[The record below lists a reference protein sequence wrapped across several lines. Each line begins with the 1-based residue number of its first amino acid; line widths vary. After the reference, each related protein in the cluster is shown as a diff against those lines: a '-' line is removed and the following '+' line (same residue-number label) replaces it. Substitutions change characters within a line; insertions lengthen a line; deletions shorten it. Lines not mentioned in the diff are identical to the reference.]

1 MSMPLIAAGL
11 AAALLGAGALVAAT
25 TVTPGAPAT
34 LVSAAADPI
43 DEAALASL
51 SASEQAAMRA
61 MVRRALVE
69 NPEILTEAS
78 LSLDNKRAAEMA
90 SRIAAHPD
98 DMSVGPADAPIT
110 VVEFFDYACGFCHA
124 ANDWVWNLMETRRD
138 VRIVFKELP
147 ILSEESYQAA
157 RAGAALKRQGRQ
169 VYLAYHRRMMQH
181 RGALSMPVIEAAAA
195 AAGAD
200 LPRMRK
206 EMQDPAITDMLQR
219 VTQEAQAA
227 NVRGTPG
234 FFINGRFVGGFN
246 QQQLDQLVAEAAPK
260 RG

>member
-11 AAALLGAGALVAAT
+11 SAALLGAGALVAAS
-25 TVTPGAPAT
+25 VLTPGAAPAPPAPT
-34 LVSAAADPI
+34 ANGL
-43 DEAALASL
+43 DEAALAAMP
-51 SASEQAAMRA
+51 ASEQAAMRA
-61 MVRRALVE
+61 MVRRALIE
-69 NPEILTEAS
+69 NPEILAEAS
-78 LSLDNKRAAEMA
+78 MSLESKRAAEMA
-90 SRIAAHPD
+90 MRIAAHPD

-124 ANDWVWNLMETRRD
+124 ANDWVWNLIGTRRD
-138 VRIVFKELP
+138 VRVVFKELP

-157 RAGAALKRQGRQ
+157 RAGAALKRQGQ
-169 VYLAYHRRMMQH
+169 KVYLAYHRRMMQH
-181 RGALSMPVIEAAAA
+181 RGALSVQVIEAAARE
-195 AAGAD
+195 AGAD
-200 LPRMRK
+200 LPRMRR

-219 VTQEAQAA
+219 VGEEARAA

-246 QQQLDQLVAEAAPK
+246 QQQLDQLIAEAAPQ

>member
-25 TVTPGAPAT
+25 AVTPGAAPLT
-34 LVSAAADPI
+34 AAPTVNAF
-43 DEAALASL
+43 DEAALAAL
-51 SASEQAAMRA
+51 PASEQAAMRA
-61 MVRRALVE
+61 MVRKALVE

-98 DMSVGPADAPIT
+98 DMSVGPANAPIT

-124 ANDWVWNLMETRRD
+124 ANDWVWSLIGSRTD
-138 VRIVFKELP
+138 VRVVFKELP

-157 RAGAALKRQGRQ
+157 RAGAALKRQGQ
-169 VYLAYHRRMMQH
+169 KVYLAYHRRMMQH
-181 RGALSMPVIEAAAA
+181 RGALSMQVIEAAARD
-195 AAGAD
+195 AGAD
-200 LPRMRK
+200 LARMRR

-219 VTQEAQAA
+219 VSQEAQAA

-246 QQQLDQLVAEAAPK
+246 QQQLDQLIAEAAPK